1 MEHKGAKQLILS
13 KELQN
18 LAYYKLTCM
27 ATTSCEDYH
36 KRLFREY
43 KDK

>member
-1 MEHKGAKQLILS
+1 MNIVGDVENIL
-13 KELQN
+13 KILF
-18 LAYYKLTCM
+18 LYIM

>member
-1 MEHKGAKQLILS
+1 MLTNTIFAKNS
-13 KELQN
+13 C
-18 LAYYKLTCM
+18 YM

>member
-1 MEHKGAKQLILS
+1 MLS
-13 KELQN
+13 RMFRGSSL
-18 LAYYKLTCM
+18 LFM